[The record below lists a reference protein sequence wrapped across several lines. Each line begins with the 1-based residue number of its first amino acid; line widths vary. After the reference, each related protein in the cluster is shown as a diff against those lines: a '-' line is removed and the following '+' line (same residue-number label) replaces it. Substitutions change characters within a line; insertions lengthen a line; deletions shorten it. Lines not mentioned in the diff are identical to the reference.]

1 MMYLETSGKLQ
12 GIQQI
17 TSLFIPCQELYWV
30 TKIGD
35 LVCFAQSSTS
45 SAQDR
50 TWKIVGAQ

>member
-17 TSLFIPCQELYWV
+17 TFLFIPCQELRWV

-45 SAQDR
+45 SAQDS